1 MDEIMGGMLREKR
14 KIKVIKKNEVIIDE
28 MKGEKGIKII
38 EIGGKYQEKL
48 KEFLGILKEEELERI
63 REEIEFV

>member
-1 MDEIMGGMLREKR
+1 MGGMLREKR

-38 EIGGKYQEKL
+38 EIGGKY
-48 KEFLGILKEEELERI
+48 
-63 REEIEFV
+63 